1 MMTMMT
7 HDHYISDHISY
18 SDHPK
23 NQIKKKKGPAS
34 AEAGPFFIILS
45 ICVYFPS
52 GTQITISPDSMT
64 AMT

>member
-23 NQIKKKKGPAS
+23 NQIKKRKARLLQKPG
-34 AEAGPFFIILS
+34 LS
-45 ICVYFPS
+45 L
-52 GTQITISPDSMT
+52 
-64 AMT
+64 